1 MNKDYLD
8 LVAFWNKS
16 MAMNEEGMEK
26 AKEGINPNEDYPN
39 LAPSPKLKDALDNF
53 KGCKKVLDY
62 GCGSGWASVILAKV
76 GVKEVIS
83 VDVIANGIKMTSFYS
98 EEFGV
103 ADIVKPLLIDD
114 SWLSA
119 ENDNQYDG
127 FYCSNVIDVIPLAMA
142 EEIIKE
148 SARITTPKATVI
160 FSTNYYID
168 PQIMKERGFEVKGSQ
183 IYIDGV
189 LRLNSLTDDEWVS
202 LFNKYYQ
209 DVEISYFAW
218 SGEAKETRRI
228 FILKK

>member
-98 EEFGV
+98 EVFGV

-202 LFNKYYQ
+202 LFKKYYQ